1 MDFAP
6 ERASLAAMNRHQ
18 PSFWK
23 QPRGMVVLGVG
34 GVLLLATAW
43 IGFSRLG
50 PSPSSGE
57 AFAPARR
64 IDENALVAANA
75 ERAGAAAAPAPA
87 ASAVEASAEDSPA
100 NAAAPTAPAAKPG
113 QSEFN
118 PNEIIGEAVAAI
130 EDARQGVEDAFG
142 DDEGDKPQA
151 Q

>member
-1 MDFAP
+1 
-6 ERASLAAMNRHQ
+6 MNRHQ

-75 ERAGAAAAPAPA
+75 ERAGAAAPAPA
-87 ASAVEASAEDSPA
+87 ARAVEASAEDSPA
-100 NAAAPTAPAAKPG
+100 NAAAPADRAAKPG

-118 PNEIIGEAVAAI
+118 PNEIIGEAEAAI
-130 EDARQGVEDAFG
+130 EDARQDVEDAFG
-142 DDEGDKPQA
+142 DDESDKPQA